1 MDAKSL
7 TVFAPASIG
16 NLSVGFDALGL
27 ALSPVDGTLLGD
39 IVELRSGK
47 PGDWRLEVAGPFAD
61 QLPEEPEQNVVMASC
76 RRFERE
82 SQKEGVGVV
91 PLYVKLKKRLPVG
104 SGLGSSASSI
114 VAALVALNQFFG
126 RPLNRPRLLQLM
138 AEMEASVSG
147 DVLQDNIAPCL
158 MGGLRLCIPGSAN
171 QYGLPWPGHWRAVI
185 AWPASRLNTRES
197 RSVLPDSVP
206 REVAVAHGAQF
217 ARFVHELHAGD
228 AADAAKCLVDMLAEP
243 HRAALLPGFHEARR
257 ELVARGAL
265 AVGISGSG
273 PSIFAIADD
282 QNVAESVQKWL
293 RQNYLQSPAGLVHV
307 CRADLE
313 GARVVGRA

>member
-91 PLYVKLKKRLPVG
+91 PLYVKLK
-104 SGLGSSASSI
+104 SA
-114 VAALVALNQFFG
+114 
-126 RPLNRPRLLQLM
+126 
-138 AEMEASVSG
+138 
-147 DVLQDNIAPCL
+147 C
-158 MGGLRLCIPGSAN
+158 
-171 QYGLPWPGHWRAVI
+171 
-185 AWPASRLNTRES
+185 
-197 RSVLPDSVP
+197 RS
-206 REVAVAHGAQF
+206 AVAW
-217 ARFVHELHAGD
+217 V
-228 AADAAKCLVDMLAEP
+228 P
-243 HRAALLPGFHEARR
+243 
-257 ELVARGAL
+257 
-265 AVGISGSG
+265 
-273 PSIFAIADD
+273 
-282 QNVAESVQKWL
+282 
-293 RQNYLQSPAGLVHV
+293 
-307 CRADLE
+307 
-313 GARVVGRA
+313 ARVPSLQPWWRSTSFSGGR